1 MITTVIIMMQMMMI
15 IITITVMMIMIIKI
29 IEIMVTC
36 YDNNSIEKDI
46 IISSQ
51 SVTSSWC

>member
-1 MITTVIIMMQMMMI
+1 MITTVIIKMQMIMI
-15 IITITVMMIMIIKI
+15 IITIIVMMIMIIKI

-51 SVTSSWC
+51 SVTSS